1 MTGKR
6 AGVVLA
12 GGRSERF
19 GERDKALAVVDGE
32 PMLARVVS
40 RVGEAV
46 DRAVVNCRAEQRE
59 AFERA
64 LEGSRTDVTVA
75 VDSVPGEGPLA
86 GLRTGLDAVGC
97 EYAAVVACDMPGVEP
112 AFLSRLFE
120 RAAGH
125 DAAVPVLDDDP
136 QPAQA
141 VYRVPAIR
149 RAADHQLSE
158 GRRSLRGALGRLDAV
173 EVPVASVVDVPA
185 RRSLADLNTR
195 EALAAFEADTDG

>member
-1 MTGKR
+1 MTGAR

-12 GGRSERF
+12 GGGSERF
-19 GERDKALAVVDGE
+19 GDRDKALATVDGE
-32 PMLARVVS
+32 PMLARVAS

-46 DRAVVNCRAEQRE
+46 GHVVVNCRAEQRE

-64 LEGSRTDVTVA
+64 LSESGVDVTVA
-75 VDSVPGEGPLA
+75 VDPTPDEGPLA

-97 EYAAVVACDMPGVEP
+97 EYVAVVACDMPGVEP

-125 DAAVPVLDDDP
+125 DAAVPVLDDEP

-141 VYRVPAIR
+141 VYRAPAIR
-149 RAADHQLSE
+149 RAAQRQLSND
-158 GRRSLRGALGRLDAV
+158 RRSLRGALGRLDVV
-173 EVPVASVVDVPA
+173 EVPVEAVADVPA